1 MSAWAYSL
9 RDYGP
14 KYVSKEFQEK
24 FVLPTEGG
32 DGLKLSTDVN
42 AEYAIAT
49 FPIVKFTEE
58 QASKVGMYSTNLT
71 SYVESKYAEW
81 VVKGGVDAQW
91 DEYIATLKKM
101 GVDEMMKLTME
112 AYDYYMEQRAE

>member
-1 MSAWAYSL
+1 
-9 RDYGP
+9 
-14 KYVSKEFQEK
+14 
-24 FVLPTEGG
+24 
-32 DGLKLSTDVN
+32 VN

-58 QASKVGMYSTNLT
+58 QASKAGMYSTNLT
-71 SYVESKYAEW
+71 SYVESMYAEW